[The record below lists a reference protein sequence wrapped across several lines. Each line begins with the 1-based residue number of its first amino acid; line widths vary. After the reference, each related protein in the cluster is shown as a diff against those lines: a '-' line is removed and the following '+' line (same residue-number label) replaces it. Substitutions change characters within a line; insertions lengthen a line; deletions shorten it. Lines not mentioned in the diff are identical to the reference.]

1 MRFGN
6 KFCIGLDKQAR
17 DDAHAK
23 SVLLTVS
30 ESMLH
35 KGHKIFV
42 RF

>member
-1 MRFGN
+1 MSFGN
-6 KFCIGLDKQAR
+6 KRCIGLDKQAR